1 MMEKYNA
8 ALIDEWAENILRN
21 GRKEATATEEY
32 VDPFQ
37 PDISIGVRKPFR
49 KI

>member
-21 GRKEATATEEY
+21 GRKETTATEE
-32 VDPFQ
+32 
-37 PDISIGVRKPFR
+37 
-49 KI
+49 